1 VEFAMITAKG
11 KITKSIFSTNMLTA
25 KRDILSPVNSI
36 KNKTIK
42 LFLLLLFLRISG
54 GNKLRTDPIVITDII
69 ASETFITSGR
79 WEKRPRLTFGG

>member
-1 VEFAMITAKG
+1 MITAKG
-11 KITKSIFSTNMLTA
+11 KNTKSIFSTNMLTA

-42 LFLLLLFLRISG
+42 LFLLFLFLRING
-54 GNKLRTDPIVITDII
+54 ENKLRTDPIVITDII
-69 ASETFITSGR
+69 ARETLITSGV

>member
-1 VEFAMITAKG
+1 MITAKG
-11 KITKSIFSTNMLTA
+11 KITKSIFSTSMLTA

-42 LFLLLLFLRISG
+42 LFLLLLFLRING
-54 GNKLRTDPIVITDII
+54 ENKLRTDPIVITDII
-69 ASETFITSGR
+69 ASETFITSGV

>member
-1 VEFAMITAKG
+1 MITAKG

-69 ASETFITSGR
+69 ASETFITSGT
-79 WEKRPRLTFGG
+79 WEKRPRLTFGR

>member
-1 VEFAMITAKG
+1 MITAKG

-42 LFLLLLFLRISG
+42 LFLLLLFLRING
-54 GNKLRTDPIVITDII
+54 ENKLRTDPIVITDII
-69 ASETFITSGR
+69 ASETFITSGV

>member
-1 VEFAMITAKG
+1 MITAKG

-42 LFLLLLFLRISG
+42 LFLLLLFLRING

-69 ASETFITSGR
+69 ASETFITSGV